1 MDPIA
6 GDEFDLPVPADLAA
20 LRDGG
25 TAFLTN
31 AFRRCGTLG
40 PDNDVIR
47 INELR
52 ECGGG
57 STGRKALLSVD
68 YARSAGDLPT
78 ETFVKFSRD
87 LDDPARDIG
96 RFQMEFEVRLA
107 LLSRGGGFPIA
118 VPACLFAD
126 YHRESGT
133 GILITERIP
142 FGTNGIEPQYA
153 KCLDYLMPDQLAH
166 YRAIVTAL
174 GRLAGT
180 DKGGKLSDTA
190 AQFPVDMAKLSVGE
204 RVPRTPAQLQRRVAR
219 FADLTVSNPEILPAN
234 IRSVE
239 FIAQMGYQVGL
250 LAEHEST
257 IWRHLEGNSDFIALC
272 HWNANVDN
280 AWFWRAGSGV
290 ECGLLDWGCVGQMNA
305 AMAIWGALCSAETA
319 LWDNHLEELLALFAA
334 EFHAC
339 GGPVLDLDAL
349 KQQVLLYAAIMGIAW
364 LLDVPAYLQAHLP
377 PHVPGRT
384 DPQIAENETIRSRLL
399 MMTNFLN
406 LWETADFGR
415 ILDELCQAGPVAY

>member
-6 GDEFDLPVPADLAA
+6 GDEFDLPIPADLAA

-25 TAFLTN
+25 TSFLTN

-40 PDNDVIR
+40 PDNSVTR
-47 INELR
+47 ITELR

-57 STGRKALLSVD
+57 STGRKALLSVE
-68 YARSAGDLPT
+68 YTQPAGHLPT
-78 ETFVKFSRD
+78 EMFVKFSRD

-107 LLSRGGGFPIA
+107 LLSRGSRFPIA

-133 GILITERIP
+133 GILVTERIS
-142 FGTNGIEPQYA
+142 FGLNGIEPQYA

-180 DKGGKLSDTA
+180 DKGGRLADATQ
-190 AQFPVDMAKLSVGE
+190 QFRVDMAKLSVGE
-204 RVPRTPAQLQRRVAR
+204 RIPRTPAQLQRRVAR

-234 IRSVE
+234 IRSAE
-239 FIAQMGYQVGL
+239 FIARMADQVGL
-250 LAEHEST
+250 LAEHESI
-257 IWRHLEGNSDFIALC
+257 IWRHLEDNSDFIALC

-280 AWFWRAGSGV
+280 AWFWRSGSGV

-319 LWDNHLEELLALFAA
+319 VWDNHLDELLALFAA
-334 EFHAC
+334 EFHTS
-339 GGPVLDLDAL
+339 GGPELDIRAF

-364 LLDVPAYLQAHLP
+364 LLDVPAYLQAHVP

-384 DPQIAENETIRSRLL
+384 DSRIAGNETVRSRLL

-415 ILDELCQAGPVAY
+415 VLDELLRLGSAGA